1 MDMTTLTIMRVLKR
15 AVDPLVYKMLNEDP
29 GNVSFEEIGGLGDQ
43 LKILRE
49 SIELPITN
57 PELFKRVGI

>member
-1 MDMTTLTIMRVLKR
+1 MTTLTIMRVLKR